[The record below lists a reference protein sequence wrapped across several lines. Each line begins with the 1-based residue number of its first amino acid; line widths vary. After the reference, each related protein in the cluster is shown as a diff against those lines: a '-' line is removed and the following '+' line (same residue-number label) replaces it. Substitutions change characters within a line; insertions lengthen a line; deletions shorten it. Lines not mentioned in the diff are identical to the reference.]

1 MKKLRQFL
9 KFDTDAFFKGKDM
22 RVVADEPW
30 FEYQDGR
37 ITKTLGTKYKIIIA
51 TDNTTYD
58 GDDVSPDLNGGE
70 QIILKVPKERVDYK
84 KFSKIR
90 FVNSTA
96 SVYGQFQSELSV
108 QAEDVVIE
116 ASKTS

>member
-9 KFDTDAFFKGKDM
+9 KFDSDGFFKGKDV
-22 RVVADEPW
+22 RVMADEPW
-30 FEYQDGR
+30 YEYEDGR
-37 ITKTLGTKYKIIIA
+37 ITKTVGTKYKCVIA
-51 TDNTTYD
+51 ADNTKYE
-58 GDDVSPDLNGGE
+58 GDDVAPDLNGGE
-70 QIILKVPKERVDYK
+70 QITLKTPKDRVDYR
-84 KFSKIR
+84 KFSKIK
-90 FVNSTA
+90 FVNPTA